1 MKRVLATAGHVDHG
15 KSTLVRALT
24 GREPD
29 RLAEERARGLTIE
42 LGFAWT
48 RLPSGADI
56 AFVDV
61 PGHQRFIGTTLAGL
75 GPASAVVFVVAAD
88 QGWQAQS
95 SEHLAALRALGIR
108 EGLLVLT
115 RCDLAD
121 EARVAQVRTEA
132 LARLSAAGMDVPSV
146 AVSARSGEGMEQLR
160 QALDGL
166 VTRMPHPDPEAPV
179 RLWCDRSFSIQ
190 GSGTVVTGTLGSGT
204 LRVGDRL
211 GLVSTSA
218 VREVV
223 VRGLQSEDVAHQ
235 VVGPVSRVAVNLR
248 RVETDEADRE
258 SVLVTLGAFALA
270 RVVDVR
276 LVPVPAGDELQNA
289 AIGSTPAEPDRLP
302 SQVTLHV
309 GSADHPARARPLGES
324 HARVTL
330 DQVLPWRVGDRA
342 LLRDPGTRRLW
353 SALVVDV
360 DPLPLRRRGAG
371 RRRAEALE
379 GAAPGSLAEVR
390 LRSRQAEHPTVLGRL
405 GLGDPADAVRV
416 GPWWADP
423 EALRAWTDRV
433 REGVREHHAAHP
445 LSPGMTIAEA
455 AHLLALPDHLRPSS
469 SGGSLSTDLPAPA
482 PDLVHH
488 VSAAAGLAI
497 TDGRVHVSG
506 HGGLSHA
513 EVGVAQLEERLGAAP
528 FAAPEREEL
537 ARLGL
542 GPTELAAA
550 ARQGRLLRL
559 PDDIVLLPDGPA
571 RAMRELAALEQPF
584 TLSQARQA
592 LATTRRVAVPLLEHL
607 DARGWTRRVDGQR
620 REVVR

>member
-1 MKRVLATAGHVDHG
+1 M
-15 KSTLVRALT
+15 
-24 GREPD
+24 
-29 RLAEERARGLTIE
+29 
-42 LGFAWT
+42 
-48 RLPSGADI
+48 
-56 AFVDV
+56 
-61 PGHQRFIGTTLAGL
+61 
-75 GPASAVVFVVAAD
+75 
-88 QGWQAQS
+88 
-95 SEHLAALRALGIR
+95 
-108 EGLLVLT
+108 
-115 RCDLAD
+115 
-121 EARVAQVRTEA
+121 
-132 LARLSAAGMDVPSV
+132 
-146 AVSARSGEGMEQLR
+146 
-160 QALDGL
+160 
-166 VTRMPHPDPEAPV
+166 
-179 RLWCDRSFSIQ
+179 
-190 GSGTVVTGTLGSGT
+190 
-204 LRVGDRL
+204 
-211 GLVSTSA
+211 
-218 VREVV
+218 
-223 VRGLQSEDVAHQ
+223 
-235 VVGPVSRVAVNLR
+235 
-248 RVETDEADRE
+248 
-258 SVLVTLGAFALA
+258 
-270 RVVDVR
+270 
-276 LVPVPAGDELQNA
+276 
-289 AIGSTPAEPDRLP
+289 
-302 SQVTLHV
+302 HV
-309 GSADHPARARPLGES
+309 GSADHPARARPLGDS
-324 HARVTL
+324 HARVSL
-330 DQVLPWRVGDRA
+330 DQVLPWRVGDRV

-571 RAMRELAALEQPF
+571 RAMRQLAALEQPF